1 MNKNTKIESILDEF
15 AQDAQIVGIDFT
27 VIVYNDAVNI
37 MQKYAEIYAK
47 KCLEKAAEQV
57 TFQYGEFDV
66 EGFPHKEIVGIDY
79 DSILN
84 IKLPEHD

>member
-1 MNKNTKIESILDEF
+1 MLDKILEKNRLKTSHYTDQEF
-15 AQDAQIVGIDFT
+15 SDYGNFSVASA
-27 VIVYNDAVNI
+27 
-37 MQKYAEIYAK
+37 MKEYAEWYATE
-47 KCLEKAAEQV
+47 CLKIAAEQV

-66 EGFPHKEIVGIDY
+66 EGFSHKEIVGIDY